1 MTDKDFMIAALEQV
15 SRDIIEHEAAL
26 NRLDNAIGDGD
37 HGTNMARASRMM
49 LKLLPELRETKEDM
63 GAILHQVG
71 MSCISE
77 IGGSAGPLFGTFY
90 LRAGMSARGKTS
102 MEAADWVAGFEAG
115 ATGVSQLG
123 MSTEGEKTMLDA
135 LFPASRAMQE
145 ALKAGKSFREVLAAG
160 AQAAREGVEYT
171 KTIQASKG
179 RAAYIGERSLGHQ
192 DPGATTI
199 MLIIESIRKAAVEKN
214 AE

>member
-15 SRDIIEHEAAL
+15 SRDIIEHEAEL

-49 LKLLPELRETKEDM
+49 LKLLPELGETKEDM

-102 MEAADWVAGFEAG
+102 MEAADWVASFEAG

>member
-1 MTDKDFMIAALEQV
+1 MIAALEEV
-15 SRDIIEHEAAL
+15 SRVIMEHETVL

-49 LKLLPELRETKEDM
+49 LKLLPELGETKEDM
-63 GAILHQVG
+63 GAVLHQVG

-199 MLIIESIRKAAVEKN
+199 MLIIESIHKAAVEKN

>member
-1 MTDKDFMIAALEQV
+1 MTGKEYMIAALEEV
-15 SRDIIEHEAAL
+15 SRVIMEHETVL

-49 LKLLPELRETKEDM
+49 LKLLPELGKTRDDM

-90 LRAGMSARGKTS
+90 LRAGMANRGKTS
-102 MEAADWVAGFEAG
+102 MEPADWVASFEAG
-115 ATGVSQLG
+115 AVGVSQLG
-123 MSTEGEKTMLDA
+123 MSAEGDKTMLDA
-135 LFPASRAMQE
+135 LFPAGRAMQE
-145 ALKAGKSFREVLAAG
+145 ALEAGKSFQEILAAG
-160 AQAAREGVEYT
+160 AEAAKDGVEYT
-171 KTIQASKG
+171 KTIQASRG
-179 RAAYIGERSLGHQ
+179 RAAYIGERSIGHQ

-199 MLIIESIRKAAVEKN
+199 MLMLQAMHKVAVEMK